1 MTQQQPCKN
10 NPPLAG
16 LKGVAYKIRL
26 VCAGMLVVLTLNT
39 AHATPA
45 GALLD
50 SLYADTVG
58 SGAHKAR
65 GLWALG
71 EFFYCDADYMRAS
84 AFYGRAFDSSREYR
98 YALQQAAALV
108 AQRSQAEAE
117 AILKDIVKSA
127 AKQYRAEA
135 FYYLGL
141 VQWQRNN
148 HSQALDCFIESLE
161 GPDSVSWHI
170 PALTGAWYNARA
182 MGFTGQ
188 AERYL
193 QQIRTAGTPLLE
205 EKLLTAQ
212 ASTNFAF
219 GKTPPRPTPPPPK
232 VADTAVLVNATP
244 RPSDS
249 TTTAHMVP
257 AAAKEQYTVQV
268 GSFSTR
274 GNAQEVYTKLK
285 KDFSTVSI
293 QSAQIDKN
301 TFYRV
306 HVGNFPN
313 REGAEHFARRHIEP
327 RKMTFKVVTR

>member
-1 MTQQQPCKN
+1 MTQQHPCKN
-10 NPPLAG
+10 HRSQPR
-16 LKGVAYKIRL
+16 LKDVAHKIGF
-26 VCAGMLVVLTLNT
+26 VCAGMVVALTLNT
-39 AHATPA
+39 AQATPA

-50 SLYADTVG
+50 SLYADTLG
-58 SGAHKAR
+58 SGAQKTR

-71 EFFYCDADYMRAS
+71 EFFYSDADYVRAS
-84 AFYGRAFDSSREYR
+84 ALYGRAFDSSRDYR

-117 AILKDIVKSA
+117 ALLKDIVKSA

-161 GPDSVSWHI
+161 GPDSVSWYV

-193 QQIRTAGTPLLE
+193 QQIRTVGTPLLE

-212 ASTNFAF
+212 ASANYAF
-219 GKTPPRPTPPPPK
+219 GKTPPRPTPQPPK
-232 VADTAVLVNATP
+232 PADAPVLVSAP
-244 RPSDS
+244 PLPSES
-249 TTTAHMVP
+249 TTTARSAP
-257 AAAKEQYTVQV
+257 AATKEQYTVQV

-274 GNAQEVYTKLK
+274 DNAQEVYANLK
-285 KDFSTVSI
+285 KDFTTVSI
-293 QSAQIDKN
+293 QSAQVGEN

-313 REGAEHFARRHIEP
+313 REGAEQFARRQIEP
-327 RKMTFKVVTR
+327 RKMTFKIVTR